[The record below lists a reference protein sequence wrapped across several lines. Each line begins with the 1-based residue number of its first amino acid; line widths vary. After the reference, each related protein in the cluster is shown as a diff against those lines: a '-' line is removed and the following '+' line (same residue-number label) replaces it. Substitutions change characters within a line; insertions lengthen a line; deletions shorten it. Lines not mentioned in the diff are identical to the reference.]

1 MTPEGLIIVASHHGP
16 KETADRL
23 ATAIAA
29 HGMQVMARI
38 DHQQGAEAAG
48 LEMKAAQVLIFGN
61 ARAGTQLMQGAPTLA
76 LDLPLKAL
84 VFEDAQ
90 GHTCVAYNDPHWLG
104 ARHGAAGPQ
113 IEAMT
118 SALASVIAEACA

>member
-1 MTPEGLIIVASHHGP
+1 MNPEGLVIVSSQHGP

-38 DHQQGAEAAG
+38 DHQHGAQAAG
-48 LEMKAAQVLIFGN
+48 LEMRPAEVLIFGN
-61 ARAGTQLMQGAPTLA
+61 VRAGTPLMQGAPTLA
-76 LDLPLKAL
+76 IDLPLKAL

-90 GHTCVAYNDPHWLG
+90 GRTCVAYNDPHWLG

-113 IEAMT
+113 IEAMAG
-118 SALASVIAEACA
+118 ALASVIAEACA